1 MGSGKDEKENSNISD
16 LLKKVVNTGLSAAFM
31 TEDAVKN
38 IMQDLPV
45 PKEIVNGLVQNAKNS
60 KDEFIS
66 SVKTELKS
74 YLERIDLQK
83 EIDRIIEGYDIE
95 INAKIKFKKKT
106 EIKSK
111 VKSTKSKKDE

>member
-1 MGSGKDEKENSNISD
+1 MASGKDDKENKNISD
-16 LLKKVVNTGLSAAFM
+16 ILKKVVNTGISAAFM

-60 KDEFIS
+60 KDEFIT
-66 SVKTELKS
+66 SVKSELKS

-83 EIDRIIEGYDIE
+83 EIDRIVENYDIE
-95 INAKIKFKKKT
+95 VTAKINFKKKP
-106 EIKSK
+106 EIKTK
-111 VKSTKSKKDE
+111 VKSSKSKKDE